1 MDSIPIFIML
11 VGLPAS
17 GKSTYAQE
25 LAKEYNST
33 VFSSDALR
41 AELWGDESIQGDNTK
56 LFTELHRRIKDCLRE
71 GNSVTYDATN
81 INYKQRMAF
90 LAELKNIPCF
100 KRCIVMATPYE
111 ECLKRNAQRERK
123 VPVHVIERMYRQFDI
138 PWYHEGWDDIEVEYG
153 EYENYFGWPWDWV
166 ESVDD
171 YDQHN
176 SHHDLTLGKHCRKT
190 VRNVDKICAER
201 KGIICSTEL
210 RYAAMLHDEG
220 KCFTQTFKNGKDE
233 ISDQAHYYNHEHC
246 SSYDSLFYE
255 MPCYELYVAT
265 LIRWHMQPYLWERDN
280 NEKMHN
286 KYKTLWGENLYNDIM
301 LLHKA
306 DKEAH

>member
-1 MDSIPIFIML
+1 MDKPIFVMMC
-11 VGLPAS
+11 GLPAS
-17 GKSTYAQE
+17 GKSTYAKE
-25 LAKEYNST
+25 LAEEYNTT

-71 GNSVTYDATN
+71 GHSAIYDATN

-111 ECLKRNAQRERK
+111 ECIKRNAQRERK

-176 SHHDLTLGKHCRKT
+176 SHHDLTLGKHCRQT

-201 KGIICSTEL
+201 RGVISSTEL
-210 RYAAMLHDEG
+210 RYAAMVHDQG
-220 KCFTQTFKNGKDE
+220 KVFTQTFKNSKGE
-233 ISDQAHYYNHEHC
+233 VTEQAHYYNHERVG
-246 SSYDSLFYE
+246 SYDSLFYE

-265 LIRWHMQPYLWERDN
+265 LIRWHMQPYFWEKDN
-280 NEKMHN
+280 NEKLHN

>member
-71 GNSVTYDATN
+71 GNSATYDATN

-100 KRCIVMATPYE
+100 KRCIVMTTPYE

-176 SHHDLTLGKHCRKT
+176 SHHDLTLGEHCRQT

-220 KCFTQTFKNGKDE
+220 KCFTQIFKNSKGE
-233 ISDQAHYYNHEHC
+233 ITEQAHYYNHEHC
-246 SSYDSLFYE
+246 SAYDSLFYE
-255 MPCYELYVAT
+255 MPCYTLYVAT
-265 LIRWHMQPYLWERDN
+265 LIRWHMQPYFWEKDN
-280 NEKMHN
+280 NEKLHN

>member
-71 GNSVTYDATN
+71 GNSATYDATN

-176 SHHDLTLGKHCRKT
+176 SHHDLTLGEHCRQT

-220 KCFTQTFKNGKDE
+220 KCFTQIFKNSKCE
-233 ISDQAHYYNHEHC
+233 ITEQAHYYNHEHC
-246 SSYDSLFYE
+246 SAYDSLFYE
-255 MPCYELYVAT
+255 MPCYTLYVAT
-265 LIRWHMQPYLWERDN
+265 LIRWHMQPYFWEKDN
-280 NEKMHN
+280 NEKLHN